1 MQSCPTKSR
10 KSCISLAENW
20 IKCARGSGGGPE
32 PAGPPLVESSKSPGR
47 ALRDGHRRGATAP
60 GRGLWRGFGLEGRP
74 SSESEV
80 LKVAPHPSRK
90 RRDGRATLPAGAF
103 TSFRELEGEEE
114 RGRGEGEGVRGRESR
129 ERKMGRRREGVWGGA
144 RGRKREGEESKGG
157 YKSDCL
163 HKPHADRHRHDTLGN
178 IRSTFRFRPRSKRM
192 SP

>member
-1 MQSCPTKSR
+1 MQSCTTKFR
-10 KSCISLAENW
+10 KSCILLAENW
-20 IKCARGSGGGPE
+20 IKYARGSAGGPE

-103 TSFRELEGEEE
+103 TSFREMEGEEE
-114 RGRGEGEGVRGRESR
+114 RGRGEGEGGERARKQREKNGAKERGSVGRS
-129 ERKMGRRREGVWGGA
+129 ER
-144 RGRKREGEESKGG
+144 
-157 YKSDCL
+157 
-163 HKPHADRHRHDTLGN
+163 
-178 IRSTFRFRPRSKRM
+178 
-192 SP
+192 